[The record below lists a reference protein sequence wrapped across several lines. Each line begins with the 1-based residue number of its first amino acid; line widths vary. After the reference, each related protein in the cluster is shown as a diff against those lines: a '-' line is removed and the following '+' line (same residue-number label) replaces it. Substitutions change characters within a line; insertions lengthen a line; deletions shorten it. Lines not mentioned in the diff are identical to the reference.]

1 MLIIREEQIQHF
13 IARDEPEMVKLLAQV
28 IKAGNPERVESHSDE
43 TLEAMIRIGIKR
55 AKSYDFE
62 RAEDLAAFIA
72 VMFEISPDFDKQE
85 DIKNLLED
93 KNFAPAQRFEQIWG
107 RISEDV
113 WTQAQE
119 TYNAAIWFPEKQ

>member
-13 IARDEPEMVKLLAQV
+13 IAKDESELIKLIAG
-28 IKAGNPERVESHSDE
+28 IIRAGNNKRVEGHSDE
-43 TLEAMIRIGIKR
+43 TLEAMTRIGIER
-55 AKSYDFE
+55 AKTYDFE

-72 VMFEISPDFDKQE
+72 VMFEISPEFDRSE

-107 RISEDV
+107 RVSEDA
-113 WTQAQE
+113 WAQAQE
-119 TYNAAIWFPEKQ
+119 TYNAAVWFPEK